1 MKSLLVLVFVAGS
14 ALGPVTRALA
24 TPYLPTDDAEIL
36 ERLPY
41 RVTDPRLRELRRLR
55 AEQTRE
61 PGNLE
66 LATNLAR
73 RSIEL
78 GRANWDPRYYGYA
91 QAALR
96 AWWDLPQPPPDVLVL
111 RAILRQNRHDFTGAL
126 ADLAQVLAVQPR
138 NPQAWLTQA
147 VVLQV
152 QGDYG
157 GALRSCWALLRLAP
171 ELPVA
176 TCIGSAL
183 SLSGQARRGY
193 ELLSQVLEDNA
204 LAGPEVRRWALTTLA
219 EIAVRIGRHAEAE
232 QRFKEALALGE
243 RDAYLLGSYA
253 DFLLDQDRAEE
264 ITALLQDENRVDGLL
279 LRLALAEQ
287 RLRSDPLA
295 SHVDSL
301 RARFAASR
309 ARGDSIHQADEARF
323 TLHLLADPQTALKLA
338 LANWELQREPRD
350 ARIVLEAALAARE
363 PAAAKPVLDMLE
375 HTSLEDVRL
384 AALAASLKRVRQ

>member
-24 TPYLPTDDAEIL
+24 TPYLPGDDAEVL
-36 ERLPY
+36 EQLPY
-41 RVTDPRLRELRRLR
+41 RVADPRVRELRRLR
-55 AEQTRE
+55 AQQTRE

-66 LATNLAR
+66 LAISLAR
-73 RSIEL
+73 RYTEL
-78 GRANWDPRYYGYA
+78 GRANRDPRYYGYA
-91 QAALR
+91 QAALQ
-96 AWWDLPQPPPDVLVL
+96 AWWDLPQPPPEVLVL

-152 QGDYG
+152 QGDYA
-157 GALRSCWALLRLAP
+157 GALKSCWALLRLAP
-171 ELPVA
+171 ELPAA

-183 SLSGQARRGY
+183 SLSGQARQGY
-193 ELLSQVLEDNA
+193 DFLSQVLEDNP
-204 LAGPEVRRWALTTLA
+204 LAGPEVRRWVLTTLA
-219 EIAVRIGRHAEAE
+219 EIALRIGQHADAE

-243 RDAYLLGSYA
+243 RDVYLLGSYA

-264 ITALLQDENRVDGLL
+264 ITALLQNENRVDGLV
-279 LRLALAEQ
+279 LRLGLAEK
-287 RLRSDPLA
+287 RLGAPQLA
-295 SHVDSL
+295 SHIDSL

-309 ARGDSIHQADEARF
+309 ARGDSIHQGDEARF

-338 LANWELQREPRD
+338 LANWEVQREPRD
-350 ARIVLEAALAARE
+350 ARLVLEAALAARE
-363 PAAAKPVLDMLE
+363 PAAAKPVLEMLE
-375 HTSLEDVRL
+375 RTSLDDVRL
-384 AALAASLKRVRQ
+384 SALAARLKSIQR

>member
-1 MKSLLVLVFVAGS
+1 MKFLLVVVLVAGS
-14 ALGPVTRALA
+14 VLGAVTRA
-24 TPYLPTDDAEIL
+24 TPYLPGDDTEIL

-41 RVTDPRLRELRRLR
+41 RMADPRVRELRRLR
-55 AEQTRE
+55 AEHTHE
-61 PGNLE
+61 PENLE
-66 LATNLAR
+66 LAVNLAR

-96 AWWDLPQPPPDVLVL
+96 AWWDLPQPPPEVLVL
-111 RAILRQNRHDFTGAL
+111 RAILRQGRHDFAGAL
-126 ADLAQVLAVQPR
+126 ADLTQVLAIQPR

-157 GALRSCWALLRLAP
+157 GALRSCWALLQLGP
-171 ELPVA
+171 ELPAA
-176 TCIGSAL
+176 TCIGSAR
-183 SLSGQARRGY
+183 SLSGQARQSY
-193 ELLSQVLEDNA
+193 EFLSQVLEDNS

-219 EIAVRIGRHAEAE
+219 EIAVRIGQHADAE

-243 RDAYLLGSYA
+243 GDAYLLGSYS
-253 DFLLDQDRAEE
+253 DFLLDQGHAEE
-264 ITALLQDENRVDGLL
+264 VTALLQNENRIDGLL
-279 LRLALAEQ
+279 LRLALAEKGLGSAQ
-287 RLRSDPLA
+287 LA

-309 ARGDSIHQADEARF
+309 ARGDTIHQGDEARF
-323 TLHLLADPQTALKLA
+323 TLHLLNNPQGALKLA
-338 LANWELQREPRD
+338 LANWETQREPRD

-363 PAAAKPVLDMLE
+363 PAAAKPVLQMLE

-384 AALAASLKRVRQ
+384 AALAARLKSVRR

>member
-1 MKSLLVLVFVAGS
+1 MKSLLVLIFVAGS
-14 ALGPVTRALA
+14 VLGPVTALA
-24 TPYLPTDDAEIL
+24 TPYLPKDDAEVL

-41 RVTDPRLRELRRLR
+41 RVADPRVRELRRLR

-66 LATNLAR
+66 LALNLAR
-73 RSIEL
+73 RYIEL

-96 AWWDLPQPPPDVLVL
+96 AWWDLPQPPPEVLVL

-171 ELPVA
+171 ELPAA
-176 TCIGSAL
+176 TCIGNAL
-183 SLSGQARRGY
+183 SLSGKARQGY
-193 ELLSQVLEDNA
+193 EFLSQVLEDNP

-219 EIAVRIGRHAEAE
+219 EITVRIGQHAEAE

-264 ITALLQDENRVDGLL
+264 ITALLKNEIRLDGLL
-279 LRLALAEQ
+279 LRLGLAEQ
-287 RLRSDPLA
+287 RLRSDQLA

-309 ARGDSIHQADEARF
+309 ARGDSIHQGDEARF

-338 LANWELQREPRD
+338 LANWEVQREPRD

-363 PAAAKPVLDMLE
+363 PAAAKPVLEMLE

-384 AALAASLKRVRQ
+384 STLAARLKRVRK

>member
-1 MKSLLVLVFVAGS
+1 MKFLLVLVFVAGS
-14 ALGPVTRALA
+14 VLGPVTRALA
-24 TPYLPTDDAEIL
+24 TPYLPTDDTEVL

-41 RVTDPRLRELRRLR
+41 RVADPRVRELRRLR

-61 PGNLE
+61 PGNLD
-66 LATNLAR
+66 LAISLAR
-73 RSIEL
+73 RYIEQ

-96 AWWDLPQPPPDVLVL
+96 AWWDLPQPPPEVLVL

-171 ELPVA
+171 ELPAA

-183 SLSGQARRGY
+183 SLSGQARQGY
-193 ELLSQVLEDNA
+193 ALLSQVLEENP
-204 LAGPEVRRWALTTLA
+204 LAGLEVRRWASTTLA
-219 EIAVRIGRHAEAE
+219 EIAVRIGRHADAE

-243 RDAYLLGSYA
+243 RDTYLLGSYA

-264 ITALLQDENRVDGLL
+264 VTALLQNENRVDGLL

-287 RLRSDPLA
+287 RLRSGELA

-323 TLHLLADPQTALKLA
+323 TLHLLADPQTALSLA
-338 LANWELQREPRD
+338 LANWEVQREPRD

-375 HTSLEDVRL
+375 HTSLEDARL
-384 AALAASLKRVRQ
+384 AALAARLKSVRK

>member
-1 MKSLLVLVFVAGS
+1 MKSLIVLVFVAGS
-14 ALGPVTRALA
+14 ALGPVTQAQA
-24 TPYLPTDDAEIL
+24 TPYLPGDDSEIL
-36 ERLPY
+36 EQLPY
-41 RVTDPRLRELRRLR
+41 DITDPRVRELRRLR
-55 AEQTRE
+55 AAHTRE

-66 LATNLAR
+66 LAVNLAR

-96 AWWDLPQPPPDVLVL
+96 AWWDLPQPPPEVLLL

-126 ADLAQVLAVQPR
+126 ADLKQVLAVQPR

-157 GALRSCWALLRLAP
+157 GALRSCWALLQLGP
-171 ELPVA
+171 ELPAA

-183 SLSGQARRGY
+183 SLSGQARQGY
-193 ELLSQVLEDNA
+193 EFLSQVLEDNP
-204 LAGPEVRRWALTTLA
+204 LAGAEVRRWASTTLA
-219 EIAVRIGRHAEAE
+219 EIAVRIGQRADAE
-232 QRFKEALALGE
+232 QRFKEALALGQA
-243 RDAYLLGSYA
+243 DAYLLGSYS
-253 DFLLDQDRAEE
+253 DFLLDQGRAEE
-264 ITALLQDENRVDGLL
+264 VIALLQNENRIDGLL
-279 LRLALAEQ
+279 LRLILAEK
-287 RLRSDPLA
+287 RSRPDRLA

-309 ARGDSIHQADEARF
+309 ARGDTIHQGDEARF
-323 TLHLLADPQTALKLA
+323 TLRLLNDPQRALKLA
-338 LANWELQREPRD
+338 LANWEVQREPRD
-350 ARIVLEAALAARE
+350 ARIVLEAAVAAGE
-363 PAAAKPVLDMLE
+363 PAAAKPVLEMLE

-384 AALAASLKRVRQ
+384 AALAVRLKSVRK

>member
-24 TPYLPTDDAEIL
+24 TPYLPKDDAAVL
-36 ERLPY
+36 EQLPY
-41 RVTDPRLRELRRLR
+41 RVADPRVRELRRLR
-55 AEQTRE
+55 AEQARE
-61 PGNLE
+61 PGNLD
-66 LATNLAR
+66 LAITLAR

-96 AWWDLPQPPPDVLVL
+96 AWWDLPQPPLEVLVL

-171 ELPVA
+171 ELTAA

-183 SLSGQARRGY
+183 SLSGQARQGY
-193 ELLSQVLEDNA
+193 EFLSQVLQDNP
-204 LAGPEVRRWALTTLA
+204 LAGLELRRWSSTTLA
-219 EIAVRIGRHAEAE
+219 EIATRIGRHVDAE
-232 QRFKEALALGE
+232 QRFKDALALGE
-243 RDAYLLGSYA
+243 ADAYLRGSYA

-264 ITALLQDENRVDGLL
+264 VTAILQNENRVDGLL

-287 RLRSDPLA
+287 RLRSDQLA

-309 ARGDSIHQADEARF
+309 ARADTIHQGDEARF
-323 TLHLLADPQTALKLA
+323 TLHLLADPQAALKLA
-338 LANWELQREPRD
+338 LANWETQREPRD
-350 ARIVLEAALAARE
+350 ARIVLEAALAAGE
-363 PAAAKPVLDMLE
+363 PAAAKPVLEMLE

-384 AALAASLKRVRQ
+384 AALAARLKSVRR